1 MLKKPFCYTIV
12 LLTACGG
19 GSSAPQNTAPELVA
33 PKDYS
38 IDENTTEVARFKAS
52 DAEGDTLT
60 YSISGADASLLS
72 IDAAS
77 GVLTFQ
83 ASPDYEDPQDNNSAN
98 IYSLTVSAS
107 DGQLSSSLAIVI
119 RVNNV
124 DEGLG
129 GLNMLLMGNSF
140 FRPYAERL
148 EELAVDAG
156 YLEHRDRRVTRGG
169 QNGTPVGLWNNADT
183 NAEIKGILDA
193 GNIEIFGMTGNYNPD
208 NPTQGFSEWIAYALQ
223 NNPNI
228 TVFIS
233 IPPFDFPADWQQ
245 RAEDLDADS
254 IEEVYAVFVNDY
266 IHKTLIDQ
274 LRVEFP
280 STKIFS
286 IPTGWAT
293 FELAAMHK
301 DNLLSDNISLFGSFE
316 NGIFTDEK
324 GHQGKIVAYTGTL
337 MWLNG
342 LYQVNLRTDDFE
354 TGFSTDLHSIAEEI
368 MNSHD
373 PGYSHY

>member
-1 MLKKPFCYTIV
+1 MPQNPYCYIV
-12 LLTACGG
+12 VLLLTACGG

-33 PKDYS
+33 LKDYA
-38 IDENTTEVARFKAS
+38 IDENTTEVARFKAT
-52 DAEGDTLT
+52 DAEGDALT
-60 YSISGADASLLS
+60 YSISGAHALLFSINAS
-72 IDAAS
+72 S
-77 GVLTFQ
+77 GVVAFQ
-83 ASPDYEDPQDNNSAN
+83 SPPDYENPQDEKQEN
-98 IYSLTVSAS
+98 IYSITVSAS
-107 DGQLSSSLAIVI
+107 DGQLSSSLGIVI

-129 GLNMLLMGNSF
+129 GRNMLLMGNSF

-148 EELAVDAG
+148 QELAVDAG
-156 YLEHRDRRVTRGG
+156 YIEHRDRRVTRGG
-169 QNGTPVGLWNNADT
+169 QNGTPVGLWNNPDT
-183 NAEIKGILDA
+183 NAEIKAILDA

-233 IPPFDFPADWQQ
+233 IPPFDFPSDWQTKEQ
-245 RAEDLDADS
+245 DHGKS
-254 IEEVYAVFVNDY
+254 IEELYAPFVNDY

-286 IPTGWAT
+286 IPTGQAT
-293 FELAAMHK
+293 FELAEMHK
-301 DNLLSDNISLFGSFE
+301 NNLLLDNISLFGSFD

-354 TGFSTDLHSIAEEI
+354 TGFSTDLHSIAEKI
-368 MNSHD
+368 MSSHD
-373 PGYSHY
+373 LDYSH

>member
-1 MLKKPFCYTIV
+1 MPKNPYCYIV
-12 LLTACGG
+12 VLLLTACGG

-33 PKDYS
+33 VIDYA
-38 IDENTTEVARFKAS
+38 IDENTTEVARFKAT
-52 DAEGDTLT
+52 DAEGDALT
-60 YSISGADASLLS
+60 YSISGTDAALLS

-83 ASPDYEDPQDNNSAN
+83 ASPDYEDPQDSNLAN
-98 IYSLTVSAS
+98 IYSLRVTAS
-107 DGQLSSSLAIVI
+107 DGQLSSSLGIVI

-183 NAEIKGILDA
+183 NTEIKGILDA
-193 GNIEIFGMTGNYNPD
+193 GNIEIFGMTGNYNPE

-223 NNPNI
+223 KNPNI

-233 IPPFDFPADWQQ
+233 IPPFDFPKDWQTKEQ
-245 RAEDLDADS
+245 DHGKS
-254 IEEVYAVFVNDY
+254 IEELYAEFVNDY
-266 IHKTLIDQ
+266 IHKILIDQ
-274 LRVEFP
+274 LRVAFP
-280 STKIFS
+280 TTKIFS

-301 DNLLSDNISLFGSFE
+301 DNLLLDDISLFGSFE
-316 NGIFTDEK
+316 NGIFTDDK

-337 MWLNG
+337 MWLNS
-342 LYQVNLRTDDFE
+342 LYQVNLRTDDFD
-354 TGFSTDLHSIAEEI
+354 TGFNTDLHSIAEEI
-368 MNSHD
+368 MSSHD
-373 PGYSHY
+373 PDYSH

>member
-1 MLKKPFCYTIV
+1 MPKNIYCYIV
-12 LLTACGG
+12 VLLLTACGG
-19 GSSAPQNTAPELVA
+19 GSSSPQNTAPELVA
-33 PKDYS
+33 VIDYG
-38 IDENTTEVARFKAS
+38 IDENTTEVAKFKATDS
-52 DAEGDTLT
+52 EGDALT
-60 YSISGADASLLS
+60 YSISGTDAALLS
-72 IDAAS
+72 IDPAS
-77 GVLTFQ
+77 GMLSFQ
-83 ASPDYEDPQDNNSAN
+83 APPDYEDPQDNNLAN

-107 DGQLSSSLAIVI
+107 DGQLSSSLGIVI
-119 RVNNV
+119 TVNNV

-156 YLEHRDRRVTRGG
+156 YLEHSDRRVTRGG
-169 QNGTPVGLWNNADT
+169 QNGSPVGLWNNADT
-183 NAEIKGILDA
+183 NAEIKAILDA

-223 NNPNI
+223 NNPDI

-233 IPPFDFPADWQQ
+233 IPPFDFPSDWQTKEQ
-245 RAEDLDADS
+245 DHGKS
-254 IEEVYAVFVNDY
+254 IEELYAQFVNDY

-293 FELAAMHK
+293 FELAAMHEN
-301 DNLLSDNISLFGSFE
+301 NLLSDDISLFGSFN

-354 TGFSTDLHSIAEEI
+354 TGFNTDLHSIAEEI
-368 MNSHD
+368 MSSHD
-373 PGYSHY
+373 PDYSH

>member
-1 MLKKPFCYTIV
+1 MSKNPYCYIV
-12 LLTACGG
+12 FLLLTACGG

-33 PKDYS
+33 VIDYA
-38 IDENTTEVARFKAS
+38 IDENTTEVARFKAT
-52 DAEGDTLT
+52 DAQGDALT
-60 YSISGADASLLS
+60 YSISGTDAALLS
-72 IDAAS
+72 IDPAS

-83 ASPDYEDPQDNNSAN
+83 ASPDYEDPQDSNLAN
-98 IYSLTVSAS
+98 IYSLRVTAS
-107 DGQLSSSLAIVI
+107 DGQLSSSLGIVI
-119 RVNNV
+119 TVNNV

-183 NAEIKGILDA
+183 NAEIKAILDA

-223 NNPNI
+223 KNPNI

-233 IPPFDFPADWQQ
+233 ISPFDFPADWQTKEQ
-245 RAEDLDADS
+245 DHGKS
-254 IEEVYAVFVNDY
+254 IEELYAEFVNDY
-266 IHKTLIDQ
+266 IHKTLLDQ
-274 LRVEFP
+274 LRVAFP
-280 STKIFS
+280 ATKIFS

-293 FELAAMHK
+293 FELAAMHE
-301 DNLLSDNISLFGSFE
+301 DNLLLDNISLFGPFDSS
-316 NGIFTDEK
+316 IFTDEK

-354 TGFSTDLHSIAEEI
+354 TGFSTDLHSIADEI
-368 MNSHD
+368 MSSHD
-373 PGYSHY
+373 PDYSH

>member
-1 MLKKPFCYTIV
+1 MLKNPFCYIAIF

-19 GSSAPQNTAPELVA
+19 GSSAPQNIAPELVA

-38 IDENTTEVARFKAS
+38 IDENTTEVTRFKAS

-169 QNGTPVGLWNNADT
+169 QNGTPVGLWSNADT
-183 NAEIKGILDA
+183 DAEIKGILDA
-193 GNIEIFGMTGNYNPD
+193 GNIEIFGMTGTYNPD

-316 NGIFTDEK
+316 NGIFTDDK

-373 PGYSHY
+373 PDYSH

>member
-1 MLKKPFCYTIV
+1 MPKNIYCYIVV
-12 LLTACGG
+12 LLLTGCGG
-19 GSSAPQNTAPELVA
+19 GSSAPQNTTPELVA
-33 PKDYS
+33 LIDYA
-38 IDENTTEVARFKAS
+38 IDENTTEVAKFKATDS
-52 DAEGDTLT
+52 EGDALT
-60 YSISGADASLLS
+60 YSISGTDAALLS
-72 IDAAS
+72 IDPAS
-77 GVLTFQ
+77 GMLSFQ
-83 ASPDYEDPQDNNSAN
+83 APPDYEDPQDNNLAN

-107 DGQLSSSLAIVI
+107 DGQLSSSLGIVI
-119 RVNNV
+119 TVNNV

-156 YLEHRDRRVTRGG
+156 YLEHSDRRVTRGG
-169 QNGTPVGLWNNADT
+169 QNGSPVGLWNNADT
-183 NAEIKGILDA
+183 NAEIKAILDG

-208 NPTQGFSEWIAYALQ
+208 NPTQGFSEWIAYALK

-233 IPPFDFPADWQQ
+233 IPPFDFPSDWQTKEQ
-245 RAEDLDADS
+245 DHGKS
-254 IEEVYAVFVNDY
+254 IEELYAQFVNDY

-293 FELAAMHK
+293 FELAAMHEN
-301 DNLLSDNISLFGSFE
+301 NLLSDDISLFGSFN

-354 TGFSTDLHSIAEEI
+354 TGFDTDLHSIAEEI
-368 MNSHD
+368 MSSHD
-373 PGYSHY
+373 PDYSH

>member
-1 MLKKPFCYTIV
+1 MPKNIYCYIV
-12 LLTACGG
+12 VLLLTACGG
-19 GSSAPQNTAPELVA
+19 GSSTPQNTAPELVA
-33 PKDYS
+33 VIDYG
-38 IDENTTEVARFKAS
+38 IDENTTEVAKFKATDS
-52 DAEGDTLT
+52 EGDALT
-60 YSISGADASLLS
+60 YSISGTDAALLS
-72 IDAAS
+72 IDPAS
-77 GVLTFQ
+77 GMLSFQ
-83 ASPDYEDPQDNNSAN
+83 APPDYEDPQDNNLAN

-107 DGQLSSSLAIVI
+107 DGQLSSSLGIVI
-119 RVNNV
+119 TVNNV

-156 YLEHRDRRVTRGG
+156 YLEHSDRRVTRGG
-169 QNGTPVGLWNNADT
+169 QNGSPVGLWNNADT
-183 NAEIKGILDA
+183 NAEIKAILDA

-223 NNPNI
+223 NNPDI

-233 IPPFDFPADWQQ
+233 IPPFDFPSDWQTKEQ
-245 RAEDLDADS
+245 DHGKS
-254 IEEVYAVFVNDY
+254 IEELYAQFVNDY

-293 FELAAMHK
+293 FELAAMHEN
-301 DNLLSDNISLFGSFE
+301 NLLSDDISLFGSFN

-354 TGFSTDLHSIAEEI
+354 TGFNTDLHSIAEEI
-368 MNSHD
+368 MSSHD
-373 PGYSHY
+373 PDYSH

>member
-1 MLKKPFCYTIV
+1 MLKNPFCYIAIF
-12 LLTACGG
+12 LLTACGE
-19 GSSAPQNTAPELVA
+19 GSSAPQNIAPELVA

-38 IDENTTEVARFKAS
+38 IDENTTEVTRFKAS
-52 DAEGDTLT
+52 DAEGNALT

-245 RAEDLDADS
+245 RADDLDADS

-316 NGIFTDEK
+316 NGIFTDDK

-373 PGYSHY
+373 PDYSH

>member
-1 MLKKPFCYTIV
+1 MPKNIYCYIVV
-12 LLTACGG
+12 LLLTGCGG
-19 GSSAPQNTAPELVA
+19 GSSAPQNTTPELVA
-33 PKDYS
+33 LIDYA
-38 IDENTTEVARFKAS
+38 IDENTTEVAKFKATDS
-52 DAEGDTLT
+52 EGDALT
-60 YSISGADASLLS
+60 YSISGTDAALLS
-72 IDAAS
+72 IDPAS
-77 GVLTFQ
+77 GMLSFQ
-83 ASPDYEDPQDNNSAN
+83 APPDYEDPQDNNLAN

-107 DGQLSSSLAIVI
+107 DGQLSSSLGIVI
-119 RVNNV
+119 TVNNV

-156 YLEHRDRRVTRGG
+156 YLEHSDRRVTRGG
-169 QNGTPVGLWNNADT
+169 QNGSPVGLWNNADT
-183 NAEIKGILDA
+183 NAEIKAILDA

-223 NNPNI
+223 NNPDI

-233 IPPFDFPADWQQ
+233 IPPFDFPSDWQTKEQ
-245 RAEDLDADS
+245 DHGKS
-254 IEEVYAVFVNDY
+254 IEELYAQFVNDY

-293 FELAAMHK
+293 FELAAMHEN
-301 DNLLSDNISLFGSFE
+301 NLLSDDISLFGSFN

-354 TGFSTDLHSIAEEI
+354 TGFNTDLHSIAEEI
-368 MNSHD
+368 MSSHD
-373 PGYSHY
+373 PDYSH